1 MELKPLKIVCFGGG
15 TGMPSL
21 LSGLKTNPLFEIIA
35 IVDMF
40 DSGGSSGL
48 LRDQYGI
55 LPPGDILRCL
65 LALSEDES
73 YARKLLLKRIRNHHE
88 PGHTGGNLLLYALE
102 KVYGNYL
109 EAIDALAQILSVK
122 GRVIPVTLSP
132 STLCARYTDGSISK
146 KETNVDHGLFDGKEI
161 TELFLEPS
169 VEASHEALEAI
180 RHADIICV
188 GPGSL
193 YTSVL
198 SNFLPNGICEAV
210 QKSSA
215 PIIAIAN
222 LLTEGETMKEY
233 SLERLMTIIE
243 GMIGREIAVLVVNDS
258 MPAGAVLQAYE
269 SEKKYPIIASDQDS
283 KNPRIIS
290 TYLWQDLLIA
300 RHDSARLASVVA
312 MLASK
317 LLYAAAPR

>member
-1 MELKPLKIVCFGGG
+1 MYFAKPIRIVAFGGG

-21 LSGLKTNPLFEIIA
+21 LSGLKTNPLFEITA
-35 IVDMF
+35 VVDMF

-55 LPPGDILRCL
+55 LPPGDILRCF
-65 LALSEDES
+65 LALSEDEG

-109 EAIDALAQILSVK
+109 EAIDALAQILSVR
-122 GRVIPVTLSP
+122 GRVIPVTIFP
-132 STLCARYTDGSISK
+132 STLCARYTDGTVSH
-146 KETNVDHGLFDGKEI
+146 KETNVDQGLYDGKEI

-169 VEASHEALEAI
+169 VEASQEALEAI

-198 SNFLPNGICEAV
+198 SNFLPKGIRQAV
-210 QKSSA
+210 QESRA

-222 LLTEGETMKEY
+222 LLTEGEKMKEY

-243 GMIGREIAVLVVNDS
+243 DMIGGELSFLVVNES
-258 MPAGAVLQAYE
+258 LPAGVVLAAYQH
-269 SEKKYPIIASDQDS
+269 EKKYPIVATEDNIINQH
-283 KNPRIIS
+283 IIS
-290 TYLWQDLLIA
+290 TPLWAHPTIA

-312 MLASK
+312 MLASR
-317 LLYAAAPR
+317 LLLK